1 MGTLWRGCLPH
12 FRQTKRINPLF
23 WHPSCS
29 IKGFHRRWPA
39 QSASDIE
46 SGKSGQ
52 LTHIESWSWSKRT
65 FPTLFCTTLALPVP
79 SVPLLPLSCRKIAH
93 FCSFCSKGLKS
104 CEGLCWTL
112 GGNGESS
119 ADLPS
124 KRQVGTGRASSSE
137 MRVQDLWSA
146 LKSPGMNANVKCDS
160 YYYELSGNLNLPE
173 CLFISL

>member
-52 LTHIESWSWSKRT
+52 LTHIESWSWSKWT
-65 FPTLFCTTLALPVP
+65 FPTLFCTTLALQSLRCLSSHYPAERSHIFVHFVARVWSPVKDCAERWGEMANRVQIYP
-79 SVPLLPLSCRKIAH
+79 AKGKWALAVLPLQR
-93 FCSFCSKGLKS
+93 
-104 CEGLCWTL
+104 CEFRTCEVL
-112 GGNGESS
+112 
-119 ADLPS
+119 
-124 KRQVGTGRASSSE
+124 
-137 MRVQDLWSA
+137 
-146 LKSPGMNANVKCDS
+146 
-160 YYYELSGNLNLPE
+160 
-173 CLFISL
+173 